1 MARVMKL
8 PFLAGFALAA
18 MLVAGCL
25 IGTPTPPPTTAE
37 GQPAPTAANAA
48 GGPTVT
54 AAPTSTTLALVT
66 PTPSVIIVNGRPVKQ
81 YALPPLMTIDP
92 SASYTANFRTNHGTI
107 NVQLFASNAPKTVN
121 SFVFLAQEGFYNGII
136 FHRVIQGFMIQG
148 GDPTGT
154 GSGGAGYR
162 FEDEIDPSLVFDAP
176 GVLAMA
182 NAGPNTNG
190 SQFFITVA
198 PTPNLNGNHTIFGRV
213 TGGQNV
219 VTGISLVPTGQ
230 GDRPIDP
237 VIIQSIEIF
246 KSSS

>member
-1 MARVMKL
+1 
-8 PFLAGFALAA
+8 

-25 IGTPTPPPTTAE
+25 LGTPTPPPTTAE

-66 PTPSVIIVNGRPVKQ
+66 PTPSVIIVDGRPVKQ

-92 SASYTANFRTNHGTI
+92 SANYTADIRTNQGRITI
-107 NVQLFASNAPKTVN
+107 DLFASQAPKTVN

-136 FHRVIQGFMIQG
+136 FHRVIPGFMIQG

-154 GSGGAGYR
+154 GTAGPGYSY
-162 FEDEIDPSLVFDAP
+162 EDEIDPSLVFDGP
-176 GVLAMA
+176 GILAMA

-213 TGGQNV
+213 TGGQDV
-219 VTGISLVPTGQ
+219 VSGISLVRTGP
-230 GDRPIDP
+230 GDRPINP
-237 VIIQSIEIF
+237 VIIQSIDIL
-246 KSSS
+246 KNGS